1 MRRFSSKRMIEFKLR
16 RTPAGMTG
24 EVEKS
29 GRTSLTPGGNH
40 ANSLCMTPKW
50 LVVIRGSVPE
60 KAAILLGIMP
70 IAVLL
75 AVWFCLTR
83 GATEERVI
91 SPNILPS
98 PVEVIRSVPALLTER
113 NLVHHILA
121 SLRRVALAYLLALG
135 VAFPLG
141 VMMGAFGTCR
151 AMFSPVTTAS
161 GYIPIAALVPLTMSW
176 FGIGELMK
184 VMFLAMA
191 FAIYLVPQIVA
202 AVEAVPDIYLRTAY
216 TLGVSRWQ
224 AICRVLVPIAMP
236 DIWRSM
242 RLAFGVGW
250 TYLVL
255 AEVVVLTDGLGF
267 LVGMSQRRGPR
278 EHIYLAIVVITL
290 IAWAAD
296 LLWGRLGYLLFRYQ
310 RGRT

>member
-1 MRRFSSKRMIEFKLR
+1 MI
-16 RTPAGMTG
+16 
-24 EVEKS
+24 
-29 GRTSLTPGGNH
+29 
-40 ANSLCMTPKW
+40 PKW
-50 LVVIRGSVPE
+50 LTAIRGTVPK
-60 KAAILLGIMP
+60 KAAILLGIVP

-75 AVWFCLTR
+75 ALWFCLTWGKTVEDR
-83 GATEERVI
+83 RI
-91 SPNILPS
+91 SPNILPN
-98 PVEVIRSVPALLTER
+98 PVEVVQSVPALVMER
-113 NLVHHILA
+113 SLVHHILA
-121 SLRRVALAYLLALG
+121 SLRRVGLAYLLALG
-135 VAFPLG
+135 VTFPLG
-141 VMMGAFGTCR
+141 VFMGSFGSGR
-151 AMFSPVTTAS
+151 ALFTPATTAS
-161 GYIPIAALVPLTMSW
+161 GYIPVATLVPLTMSW
-176 FGIGELMK
+176 FGTGEFMK

-191 FAIYLVPQIVA
+191 FAIFMLPQIVA

-216 TLGVSRWQ
+216 TLGVSRFQ

-255 AEVVVLTDGLGF
+255 AEVIVMTDGLGY

-278 EHIYLAIVVITL
+278 EHIYLTIVVITL

-296 LLWGRLGYLLFRYQ
+296 LLWSRIGYFLFRYQ